1 MYSMPE
7 WIVRMWL
14 ADYGGKV
21 TERMLQALLEPRPV
35 TIRLSQRDFAAQ
47 EKEALLTALEE
58 CGAHPGGVHPYL
70 DYAYTPGQN

>member
-21 TERMLQALLEPRPV
+21 TECMLQALLEPRPV
-35 TIRLSQRDFAAQ
+35 TIRLSQRISAQ

-58 CGAHPGGVHPYL
+58 CGAQPVVHPYL
-70 DYAYTPGQN
+70 D